1 MIDAILKIVQQDP
14 RYSFEAYDFVRRA
27 LAYAQDELIVAK
39 EIESDEAAG
48 SDPSKEKES
57 HLTGQQLCEAIRRY
71 ALDQFG
77 YLAQLVLKSWGV
89 TSTSDFGEIVYN
101 MIRAEQMRKSPSDR
115 REHFDDVYDFDDA
128 FAKSFRIQPPQA

>member
-27 LAYAQDELIVAK
+27 LAYAQDELVVAK
-39 EIESDEAAG
+39 ETEMDQ
-48 SDPSKEKES
+48 SDPAEQKES

-77 YLAQLVLKSWGV
+77 YLAQVVLKSWGV

-115 REHFDDVYDFDDA
+115 REHFDNVYDFDDA
-128 FAKSFRIQPPQA
+128 FGKSFRIQPPQS